1 LQAKKSNHRLL
12 LVVKKKREIYTVG
25 LELQELAMQDNFYLL
40 PIENAPEF
48 GDGSFDGIDG
58 RRGVDVGLGIDGLDE
73 AAGDLLRSVAAALL
87 LRRRFI
93 VILVGRGGSDGGLL
107 AASLKVSFLHP
118 AA

>member
-1 LQAKKSNHRLL
+1 
-12 LVVKKKREIYTVG
+12 
-25 LELQELAMQDNFYLL
+25 
-40 PIENAPEF
+40 
-48 GDGSFDGIDG
+48 
-58 RRGVDVGLGIDGLDE
+58 
-73 AAGDLLRSVAAALL
+73 